1 MARVKGGNPIKGNG
15 RSSVFWGK
23 KKGLVLSFF
32 IFIIPHVTGGGEAT
46 FFVDIESHICMIDSI
61 IQQIS

>member
-1 MARVKGGNPIKGNG
+1 MEGLLWEEERVG
-15 RSSVFWGK
+15 F
-23 KKGLVLSFF
+23 VLF

-46 FFVDIESHICMIDSI
+46 FFVDIESHICIIDSI

>member
-1 MARVKGGNPIKGNG
+1 MEEEERIG
-15 RSSVFWGK
+15 F
-23 KKGLVLSFF
+23 VLF

-46 FFVDIESHICMIDSI
+46 FFVDIESHIYVIDNI